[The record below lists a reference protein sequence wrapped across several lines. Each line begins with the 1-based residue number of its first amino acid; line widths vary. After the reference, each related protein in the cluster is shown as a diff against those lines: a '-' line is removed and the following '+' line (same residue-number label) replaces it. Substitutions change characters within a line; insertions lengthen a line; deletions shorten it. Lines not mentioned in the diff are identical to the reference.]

1 MIINQETIVK
11 DTDPRIRER
20 SLPVSLPLSEQDAA
34 LMQDLYTYVKES
46 IDPQIAEEKNLRPAV
61 GISAIQVG
69 INKQMCAIICSDI
82 DKNGNEVNYEY
93 CLVNPKIISSSIQQA
108 YLANGE
114 GCLSVEDDH
123 QGYVYRSA
131 RVKVKA
137 FDVLTN
143 KEITIRAQG
152 FLAIV
157 LQHEIDHFSGTL
169 YYDHISKNDPFIKN
183 DDAIEI

>member
-1 MIINQETIVK
+1 MIINQQTIIK
-11 DTDPRIRER
+11 DTDPKIREK
-20 SLPVSLPLSEQDAA
+20 SLPVQLPLSKEDEA
-34 LMQDLYTYVKES
+34 LMKDLYTYVKES
-46 IDPQIAEEKNLRPAV
+46 IDPDIAEAKDLRPAV

-69 INKQMCAIICSDI
+69 INKQMCAVVCTDI
-82 DKNGNEVNYEY
+82 DKDGNEINYEY
-93 CLVNPKIISSSIQQA
+93 CLVNPKIISSSIQKA

-123 QGYVYRSA
+123 KGYVYRSA
-131 RVKVKA
+131 RIKVKG
-137 FDVLTN
+137 FDTLTN

-169 YYDHISKNDPFIKN
+169 YYDHISKNDPFMKN